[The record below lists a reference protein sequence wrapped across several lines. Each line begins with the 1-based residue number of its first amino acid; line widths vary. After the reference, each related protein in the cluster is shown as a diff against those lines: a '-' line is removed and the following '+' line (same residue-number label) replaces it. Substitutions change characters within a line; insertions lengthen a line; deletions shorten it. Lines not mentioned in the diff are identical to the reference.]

1 MNFKAG
7 DVVAVDFPGV
17 NGIKRRPAVVLSS
30 KTYHTNRPDVI
41 VGLLTSQSGSLG
53 VTDYILQDWKD
64 ARLKV
69 SSVFRCFIATLPPSA
84 NFVYVGHLSDRDW
97 QGVCA
102 CVKVSFDRSTMEN

>member
-7 DVVAVDFPGV
+7 DVVAVG
-17 NGIKRRPAVVLSS
+17 
-30 KTYHTNRPDVI
+30 
-41 VGLLTSQSGSLG
+41 
-53 VTDYILQDWKD
+53 
-64 ARLKV
+64 
-69 SSVFRCFIATLPPSA
+69 FIATLPPSA